1 MTVTRILV
9 VDDEPDVEA
18 LVAQNFRRQVRQG
31 ELDFVFAHDG
41 EHALEVLR
49 DEPDIEMVLSDINM
63 PRMDGLTLLERLNE
77 LHQDLKTVIVSAYGD
92 MGNIRTA
99 MNRGAFDFV
108 TKPIEFDD
116 LETTIQKTIDHLE
129 LLKGLQRQ
137 KAEAEKTRATLSRYF
152 SPNIVKALEDQPEF
166 LNSGAERRMATFLFT
181 DLAEFTPLVE
191 SISSDLV
198 VDLLN
203 EYLDQLTRIIFDHD
217 GTVMKIIG
225 DALHAIFGAPMEH
238 DEPAARAVACALAI
252 DAFAEEFRETKN
264 AQGIPLG
271 VTRIGINSGPA
282 IIGSFGGD
290 NFFDYTAY
298 GDAVNV
304 AARLEDANKLLGTRI
319 CVSQTVVDQIPKFEG
334 RPAGMLMLKGKSEAL
349 KAYEPLS
356 AEHFAS
362 PATASYLE
370 AYSKLDAGDAS
381 ARQAFAA
388 LVGQYVNDP
397 LANFHLGRV
406 LTGIENTQID
416 MNIGLK

>member
-1 MTVTRILV
+1 
-9 VDDEPDVEA
+9 
-18 LVAQNFRRQVRQG
+18 
-31 ELDFVFAHDG
+31 
-41 EHALEVLR
+41 
-49 DEPDIEMVLSDINM
+49 
-63 PRMDGLTLLERLNE
+63 
-77 LHQDLKTVIVSAYGD
+77 
-92 MGNIRTA
+92 
-99 MNRGAFDFV
+99 
-108 TKPIEFDD
+108 
-116 LETTIQKTIDHLE
+116 
-129 LLKGLQRQ
+129 
-137 KAEAEKTRATLSRYF
+137 
-152 SPNIVKALEDQPEF
+152 
-166 LNSGAERRMATFLFT
+166 
-181 DLAEFTPLVE
+181 
-191 SISSDLV
+191 
-198 VDLLN
+198 
-203 EYLDQLTRIIFDHD
+203 
-217 GTVMKIIG
+217 
-225 DALHAIFGAPMEH
+225 MEH

-252 DAFAEEFRETKN
+252 DAFAEEFREKKN
-264 AQGIPLG
+264 AEGIPLG